1 MDSIPSQLLLQVFL
15 ILLNG
20 FFAATEIA
28 VISLNATKLRK
39 LAEEGDKSAPRLLK
53 LVEEPSKLRWDVQE
67 QTKRLCQANPELF
80 FCPKTWEECESL
92 LSRLVVEQ
100 AAPGA
105 AMAY

>member
-1 MDSIPSQLLLQVFL
+1 MFL
-15 ILLNG
+15 W
-20 FFAATEIA
+20 E
-28 VISLNATKLRK
+28 
-39 LAEEGDKSAPRLLK
+39 
-53 LVEEPSKLRWDVQE
+53 LVEEPSKLRWDVLE

-80 FCPKTWEECESL
+80 FCPKTWEECERL